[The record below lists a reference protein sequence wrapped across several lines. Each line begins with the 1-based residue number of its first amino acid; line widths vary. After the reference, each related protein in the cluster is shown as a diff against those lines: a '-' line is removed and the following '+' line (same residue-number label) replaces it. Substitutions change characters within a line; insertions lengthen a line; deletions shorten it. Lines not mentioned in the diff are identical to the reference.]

1 MRKNL
6 LIIIL
11 LLACGSY
18 SYSQLIINV
27 RFMEEPTAT
36 IAAIPGYNFR
46 GDYWFY
52 ITDSVACVYIKNRVD
67 SLSVCTDSCQLPD
80 VRQQIVIRDIQAN
93 RYDILSYNSWR
104 MERNGKPVYFDQE
117 LYDYINRYIKAQKK
131 AIGIPADIDEVIEK
145 IWKEASKA
153 NKKNQKWNKKKLR

>member
-1 MRKNL
+1 MKKFL
-6 LIIIL
+6 LGIIL
-11 LLACGSY
+11 LLACESY

-27 RFMEEPTAT
+27 RFMKEPTAT

-67 SLSVCTDSCQLPD
+67 SLIVCTDSCQLPD
-80 VRQQIVIRDIQAN
+80 VRQQIVVRDIQAD
-93 RYDILSYNSWR
+93 RYDMLSYNSWR

-117 LYDYINRYIKAQKK
+117 LYDYINTYIKAQKK
-131 AIGIPADIDEVIEK
+131 AIGIPADIDEVIDK
-145 IWKEASKA
+145 IWKDASKA
-153 NKKNQKWNKKKLR
+153 NKNIRKRNKKKLR